1 MTCTD
6 TKYCVCASFFLFLN
20 DVFLYVT
27 RSFECVTLVA
37 ETRKGMTNMTDNE
50 VLLSLSRM
58 IEPIR
63 NKISEICDDITK
75 MRGDITEMR
84 GDITEMRG
92 DITEM
97 RGDITEMRG
106 DITEMR
112 GDITEMRG
120 DITEMKSDIADIKT
134 RLKKVEVVQE
144 NVILPRLETIEACY
158 TSTYDRYR
166 RGADDFE
173 MMKQDIEVVKKV
185 VAEHS
190 VKLQMIS

>member
-1 MTCTD
+1 
-6 TKYCVCASFFLFLN
+6 
-20 DVFLYVT
+20 
-27 RSFECVTLVA
+27 
-37 ETRKGMTNMTDNE
+37 MTDNE

-75 MRGDITEMR
+75 IRGDITEIRGDITEMR
-84 GDITEMRG
+84 GDITEIRG
-92 DITEM
+92 DITE
-97 RGDITEMRG
+97 I
-106 DITEMR
+106 
-112 GDITEMRG
+112 RG

-173 MMKQDIEVVKKV
+173 MMKQDMEVVKKV

>member
-1 MTCTD
+1 
-6 TKYCVCASFFLFLN
+6 
-20 DVFLYVT
+20 
-27 RSFECVTLVA
+27 
-37 ETRKGMTNMTDNE
+37 MTDNE

-63 NKISEICDDITK
+63 NKISEMCDDITK
-75 MRGDITEMR
+75 MHGDITEMR

-97 RGDITEMRG
+97 RGDITEMRE
-106 DITEMR
+106 DITEIR
-112 GDITEMRG
+112 
-120 DITEMKSDIADIKT
+120 SDIADIKT

-173 MMKQDIEVVKKV
+173 MMKQDMEIIKKV

-190 VKLQMIS
+190 VKLQKIS

>member
-97 RGDITEMRG
+97 
-106 DITEMR
+106 
-112 GDITEMRG
+112 
-120 DITEMKSDIADIKT
+120 KSDIADIKT

-173 MMKQDIEVVKKV
+173 MMKQDMEVVKKV

>member
-63 NKISEICDDITK
+63 NKISEMCDDITK
-75 MRGDITEMR
+75 MH
-84 GDITEMRG
+84 
-92 DITEM
+92 
-97 RGDITEMRG
+97 G

-173 MMKQDIEVVKKV
+173 MMKQDMEIVKKV

>member
-1 MTCTD
+1 
-6 TKYCVCASFFLFLN
+6 
-20 DVFLYVT
+20 
-27 RSFECVTLVA
+27 
-37 ETRKGMTNMTDNE
+37 
-50 VLLSLSRM
+50 
-58 IEPIR
+58 
-63 NKISEICDDITK
+63 
-75 MRGDITEMR
+75 MR

>member
-106 DITEMR
+106 DITEM
-112 GDITEMRG
+112 
-120 DITEMKSDIADIKT
+120 KSDIADIKT

>member
-97 RGDITEMRG
+97 RGDN
-106 DITEMR
+106 TEMR